1 MGETILN
8 VDELVGQIAPGFLPL
23 PEFERAVGAL
33 PLVSVDWVLLNS
45 AGQMLLGHRRNAP
58 ARHWWFTPGGRV
70 RKNEPLASC
79 LQRVAV
85 SELGLQA
92 SDVQGAIL
100 MGVWDHF
107 YENSAFSAKVSTH
120 YVNLPHVLRLPYAL
134 DINALPS
141 DQHSAWRW
149 QDVQAAA
156 VAEDVHPYV
165 RVYAQWVV
173 DKVIL

>member
-1 MGETILN
+1 M
-8 VDELVGQIAPGFLPL
+8 
-23 PEFERAVGAL
+23 
-33 PLVSVDWVLLNS
+33 
-45 AGQMLLGHRRNAP
+45 
-58 ARHWWFTPGGRV
+58 

-92 SDVQGAIL
+92 SDVQGARLI
-100 MGVWDHF
+100 GVWDHF
-107 YENSAFSAKVSTH
+107 YEDSPFNAKVSTH
-120 YVNLPHVLRLPYAL
+120 YVNLPHVLRLPHAL

-141 DQHSAWRW
+141 DQHSGWRW

-156 VAEDVHPYV
+156 AADDVHSYV

-173 DKVIL
+173 RAGLLPSSN